1 MPLSGP
7 ARVLVMVE
15 QPLIVEVIKLTLNH
29 GVYVTREAQDVPEAT
44 AVLGDWQPH
53 LAVIDMDIGG
63 DVLLQQMAARATAA
77 RRATPVLALTRRG
90 DLRTKLAAFEQGVDD
105 IMTIPFSPEEL
116 LARVLV
122 ITRRALGESVPF
134 NPVLRL
140 GELEID
146 ILHRQVR
153 AGSSELHLTGL
164 EQSLL
169 YLLAARAG
177 QVVTRDEILD
187 ALWGVDYVSESN
199 VVDRHVRN
207 LRAKLQN
214 DWRKPRFIATVPG
227 RGYRFI
233 PTFSDPERASLHERL
248 GTLSRVT
255 HPFEAVPTG
264 QRRLDPRGGERL
276 HKSVV
281 IEPDVTDRI
290 MAQRHDVA
298 GRLHILSAQAVQGV
312 PGIRGDL
319 LRIPTK
325 LVEPCFDLLP
335 LLIHAV
341 FHVRMPFY

>member
-1 MPLSGP
+1 MQEAPSEPTSPVSSP

-29 GVYVTREAQDVPEAT
+29 GVYVTRETRSVPEAE

-63 DVLLQQMAARATAA
+63 DLLLQHMSSDGGRPQ
-77 RRATPVLALTRRG
+77 TPVLALTRRG

-122 ITRRALGESVPF
+122 ITRRALGDSVPF

-233 PTFSDPERASLHERL
+233 PTFSDPEGAS
-248 GTLSRVT
+248 S
-255 HPFEAVPTG
+255 
-264 QRRLDPRGGERL
+264 
-276 HKSVV
+276 
-281 IEPDVTDRI
+281 
-290 MAQRHDVA
+290 
-298 GRLHILSAQAVQGV
+298 
-312 PGIRGDL
+312 
-319 LRIPTK
+319 
-325 LVEPCFDLLP
+325 
-335 LLIHAV
+335 
-341 FHVRMPFY
+341 